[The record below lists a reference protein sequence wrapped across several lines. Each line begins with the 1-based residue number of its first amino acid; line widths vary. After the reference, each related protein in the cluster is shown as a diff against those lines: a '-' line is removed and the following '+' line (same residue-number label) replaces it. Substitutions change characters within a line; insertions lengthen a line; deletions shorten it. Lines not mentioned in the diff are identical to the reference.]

1 MNRLGLFKRAAALVA
16 TPALVTLPPDWRALT
31 PSEPSIPE
39 PVPQPIG
46 YTTGYLGGAA
56 FAVPMHSHGSSPLP
70 SNMAHTHV
78 VFPPAHC
85 HCWGCLGY

>member
-1 MNRLGLFKRAAALVA
+1 MNRLGLFKRAAGLAVA
-16 TPALVTLPPDWRALT
+16 PMLPERPALQAVGVPEPPLPPM
-31 PSEPSIPE
+31 
-39 PVPQPIG
+39 G
-46 YTTGYLGGAA
+46 YTTGYMGGAA
-56 FAVPMHSHGSSPLP
+56 FAVPMHSHGSHPLP